1 MRKGK
6 IDKVQ
11 FINELSRERI
21 GKIPP
26 RKVFIPKEDKDDG
39 GLEDYWADKL
49 YWESGRYD
57 DDTENSEH

>member
-39 GLEDYWADKL
+39 GLYDYWAD
-49 YWESGRYD
+49 EA
-57 DDTENSEH
+57 ENIEWDNACGEDEY